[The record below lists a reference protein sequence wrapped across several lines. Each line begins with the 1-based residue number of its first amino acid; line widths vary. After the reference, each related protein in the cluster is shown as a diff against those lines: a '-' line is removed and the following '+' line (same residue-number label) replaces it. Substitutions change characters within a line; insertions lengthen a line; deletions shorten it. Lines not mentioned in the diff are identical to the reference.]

1 MRITGDRILSAAIED
16 VWAIVTDPERVLDYM
31 SGVTR
36 WEVAGDL
43 RTGLGARYRML
54 FRIGAAEVGG
64 LVEVVEFD
72 QPGDFAWTSVT
83 GLDHRGR
90 WRLRE
95 APGGRTRVEFR
106 LAYVV
111 EGAGLSGWV
120 AERVAAPTVSGHVRR
135 TLQQLE
141 RLVEHEQLRARAAA
155 RRRAPAES

>member
-1 MRITGDRILSAAIED
+1 MRITGKRIVGAPIED
-16 VWAIVTDPERVLDYM
+16 VWAIVTDRERVLNYM

-36 WEVAGDL
+36 WEVAGEH

-72 QPGDFAWTSVT
+72 QPNDFAWTSVT

-111 EGAGLSGWV
+111 EGAGLSGWA
-120 AERVAAPTVSGHVRR
+120 AERVAAPMISGHVRR
-135 TLQQLE
+135 TLEQLE
-141 RLVEHEQLRARAAA
+141 RLVEHEQQRARAA
-155 RRRAPAES
+155 RRRATAR

>member
-1 MRITGDRILSAAIED
+1 MRITGKRIVAAPIGD
-16 VWAIVTDPERVLDYM
+16 VWAIVTDPERVLNYM

-36 WEVAGDL
+36 WEVAGEH

-72 QPGDFAWTSVT
+72 QPNDFAWTSVT

-111 EGAGLSGWV
+111 EGAGLSGWA
-120 AERVAAPTVSGHVRR
+120 AERVAAPTISGHVRR
-135 TLQQLE
+135 TLEQLE
-141 RLVEHEQLRARAAA
+141 RLVEHEQLRARAA
-155 RRRAPAES
+155 RRRATAR